1 MNPDVNDL
9 WLGKMQQEI
18 GVLTTNV
25 MLLSLQCD
33 ALQRKT
39 VTDAQLIDALKSR
52 CHAAECANE
61 QLKTQLQPE
70 VKVRKAAQSLKSR
83 QALQT
88 YEHTHT
94 HTSIAEQGD
103 GQNQVQSA

>member
-1 MNPDVNDL
+1 MTPDVNDL

-25 MLLSLQCD
+25 MLLSLQRD
-33 ALQRKT
+33 ALQSKT
-39 VTDAQLIDALKSR
+39 VADAQLIDALKSR

-61 QLKTQLQPE
+61 QLKAQLQPE
-70 VKVRKAAQSLKSR
+70 VKIRRAAQSLKSR
-83 QALQT
+83 QALQ
-88 YEHTHT
+88 THT